1 MPLWISICVIVFGLK
16 DNRAAGCIAGGAVPF
31 VINLVLMGTSY
42 KLRNDGKV
50 EDDGEV
56 SCFSKAGF
64 LFLFPAKAGLLEIAY
79 CSLLTF
85 AYGAL
90 MTYAFHPATMM
101 SLYGVE

>member
-1 MPLWISICVIVFGLK
+1 MPIWISICVIVFGLK
-16 DNRAAGCIAGGAVPF
+16 DARTAGCIVGGAVPL
-31 VINLVLMGTSY
+31 VINLVFMGTSY
-42 KLRNDGKV
+42 TIRNDVK
-50 EDDGEV
+50 EDDDEV